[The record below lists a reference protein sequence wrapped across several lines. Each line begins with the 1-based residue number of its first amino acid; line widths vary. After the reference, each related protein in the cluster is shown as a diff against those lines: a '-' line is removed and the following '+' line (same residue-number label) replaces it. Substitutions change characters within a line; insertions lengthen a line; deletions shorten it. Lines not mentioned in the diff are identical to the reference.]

1 MRVWNVCTACCI
13 AGSQTAGMVHSYS
26 LPPCRLYVD
35 AALDS
40 LAHLQDQKVFTAP
53 KGANGDPSMGSGGPR

>member
-1 MRVWNVCTACCI
+1 M
-13 AGSQTAGMVHSYS
+13 AGSQIAGMVHSHS

-40 LAHLQDQKVFTAP
+40 LAHLHDQKIFTAP